1 MAFEEQESEEDEVGE
16 LDVEQLIQDEIV
28 EGEMDP
34 PQRDMQAEKYEEYK
48 AYVLD
53 TSNHFL
59 ELFKDY
65 SLKLKKGLIREGS

>member
-1 MAFEEQESEEDEVGE
+1 
-16 LDVEQLIQDEIV
+16 
-28 EGEMDP
+28 MDP